1 MLLPAQQ
8 SGDNAAEGVA
18 YCGGDH
24 AYAQDFQSLQDRGL
38 ADQPT
43 LDGPE
48 GEEANQRG
56 GDGHGNGHIPR
67 QEQVGDDGHKGGL
80 MKDSPMTSASLTGL
94 VVSSKLIPS
103 SFSAIVRSHRSLS

>member
-43 LDGPE
+43 LDG
-48 GEEANQRG
+48 RT
-56 GDGHGNGHIPR
+56 DGPFPGSGVLN
-67 QEQVGDDGHKGGL
+67 V
-80 MKDSPMTSASLTGL
+80 
-94 VVSSKLIPS
+94 
-103 SFSAIVRSHRSLS
+103 HRP

>member
-8 SGDNAAEGVA
+8 PGDNAAEGVA

-48 GEEANQRG
+48 GEEAG
-56 GDGHGNGHIPR
+56 
-67 QEQVGDDGHKGGL
+67 
-80 MKDSPMTSASLTGL
+80 
-94 VVSSKLIPS
+94 
-103 SFSAIVRSHRSLS
+103 